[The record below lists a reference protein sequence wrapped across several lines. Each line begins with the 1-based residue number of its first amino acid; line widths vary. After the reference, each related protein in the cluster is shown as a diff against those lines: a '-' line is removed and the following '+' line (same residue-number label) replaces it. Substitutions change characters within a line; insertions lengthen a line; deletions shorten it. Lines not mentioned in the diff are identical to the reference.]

1 MRRMWG
7 YLAYSPG
14 SLTLTELPLNTLE
27 CRERFVGGP
36 MERIKLAE
44 NIDIWVAEDT
54 LSDPPFDKVSILIL
68 DGADSRLALG
78 KLFFATTD
86 QDGHC
91 IPLSREQ
98 GSWLRQHLSIGVN
111 RDDSFYKIID
121 LQAERIANAG
131 LRE

>member
-1 MRRMWG
+1 
-7 YLAYSPG
+7 
-14 SLTLTELPLNTLE
+14 
-27 CRERFVGGP
+27 

-54 LSDPPFDKVSILIL
+54 LSGPPFDKVSILIL